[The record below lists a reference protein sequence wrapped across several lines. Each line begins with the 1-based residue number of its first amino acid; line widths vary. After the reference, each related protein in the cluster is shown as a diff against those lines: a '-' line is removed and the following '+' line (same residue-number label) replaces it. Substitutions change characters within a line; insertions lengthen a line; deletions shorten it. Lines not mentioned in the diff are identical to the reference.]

1 MNLSSNL
8 SICGITPHILL
19 VMAVICSFIL
29 ANAKIGNAV
38 LAQQPSEGLSW
49 SLQHEAGGES
59 MPESE
64 SSYPDLNPSCDHK
77 QIVSVYRPTASL
89 LEPFEPFTALP
100 KVYPERF
107 VPPQNL

>member
-29 ANAKIGNAV
+29 ASAKNENTV
-38 LAQQPSEGLSW
+38 LAPQQAEGLSW
-49 SLQHEAGGES
+49 SVHEAGGEG

-64 SSYPDLNPSCDHK
+64 SSYPDLNPSCDQK
-77 QIVSVYRPTASL
+77 QIVSVYRPTASP
-89 LEPFEPFTALP
+89 LEPFDPFTALP